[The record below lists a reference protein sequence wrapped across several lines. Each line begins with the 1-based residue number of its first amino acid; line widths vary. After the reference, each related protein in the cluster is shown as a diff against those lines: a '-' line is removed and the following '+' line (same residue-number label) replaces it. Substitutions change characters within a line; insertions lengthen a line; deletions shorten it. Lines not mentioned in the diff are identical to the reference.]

1 MNLSS
6 TASLPQRQNFLDV
19 AFDVSKD
26 SLSYLYDLPG
36 AEAGT
41 DRHRGQVV
49 YRTPVVLAEL
59 AMLQQMAVTHGFG
72 GVRLVCEPTSGYEQ
86 RLLRLARQSG
96 CRTALVNG
104 ESVYRLQVL
113 ESNDYNKTDLKDP
126 GTILLVARLG
136 KTLRDRHLGGDWTAL
151 RALNARYDRL
161 ERSSTQCKNRICKLL
176 SWLFPDLSFQN
187 DWLFDGPACDP
198 LLSLYGLDPFAMQAE
213 GRAGFAAKLQRRG
226 LRRTTIERLWE
237 DASRSVLQELDAA
250 YRAVLVEDLRQ
261 LFEDLRQLQARRQA
275 NRETMIERVD
285 RLRARGEIRLQ
296 AWPGL
301 ISPFLLA
308 RILAE
313 TGPLRDFSSISQLL
327 RYAGL
332 NLRQKQSGT
341 FKGQERIGK
350 KGRPRLRRALAQ
362 AALKRVVHGQL
373 YGEYYHAKKAAGM
386 CGGKAMTAVAR
397 KLLKLLFGLDK
408 SGTPFDPVRV
418 FQSAVQ
424 PHAA

>member
-6 TASLPQRQNFLDV
+6 TAALPQRQNFLDV

-26 SLSYLYDLPG
+26 SLSYLYDLPNG
-36 AEAGT
+36 EAGS
-41 DRHRGQVV
+41 DRHRAQVA
-49 YRTPVVLAEL
+49 YKTPVVLAEL
-59 AMLQQMAVTHGFG
+59 AMLQQMAATQGFAG
-72 GVRLVCEPTSGYEQ
+72 ARIVCEPTSGYEQ
-86 RLLRLARQSG
+86 RLLRLARQNG

-104 ESVYRLQVL
+104 QSVYRLQVL

-136 KTLRDRHLGGDWTAL
+136 KTLKDRHLGGDWTAL
-151 RALNARYDRL
+151 RALNARYERL

-187 DWLFDGPACDP
+187 DWLFDGPAVDP
-198 LLSLYGLDPFAMQAE
+198 LLELYGFDPFAMQAD
-213 GRAGFAAKLQRRG
+213 GRTGFAAKLRRRG
-226 LRRTTIERLWE
+226 LRCTTIERLWE
-237 DASRSVLQELDAA
+237 DVSRSVLQELDAA
-250 YRAVLVEDLRQ
+250 YRAVLVEDLHQ
-261 LFEDLRQLQARRQA
+261 LFEDLRRLQARREA

-285 RLRARGEIRLQ
+285 QLRASGEIRLR
-296 AWPGL
+296 AEPGL

-313 TGPLRDFSSISQLL
+313 TGPLRDFGSINKLL

-386 CGGKAMTAVAR
+386 CGAKAMTAVAR
-397 KLLKLLFGLDK
+397 KILKLLFGLDK
-408 SGTPFDPVRV
+408 SGAPFDPVRV

-424 PHAA
+424 PRAA

>member
-1 MNLSS
+1 MTLS
-6 TASLPQRQNFLDV
+6 TPALIPQRQNFLDV

-36 AEAGT
+36 GESAG

-49 YRTPVVLAEL
+49 YRTPAVLAEL
-59 AMLQQMAVTHGFG
+59 VTLQRLATAHGFAG
-72 GVRLVCEPTSGYEQ
+72 IRVVCEPTSGYEQ

-104 ESVYRLQVL
+104 ESVYKLQVL

-136 KTLRDRHLGGDWTAL
+136 KTLRHRHLDGDWTGL

-161 ERSSTQCKNRICKLL
+161 ERSLTQCKNRIYKVL

-187 DWLFDGPACDP
+187 DWLFDGPAVDP
-198 LLSLYGLDPFAMQAE
+198 LLSLYGFDPFAMHAA
-213 GRAGFAAKLQRRG
+213 GRAGFLAQLRRRG
-226 LRRTTIERLWE
+226 LRRTTIERLWA
-237 DASRSVLQELDAA
+237 DAARSVLQELDAA

-261 LFEDLRQLQARRQA
+261 LFEDLRRLQTRRAA
-275 NRETMIERVD
+275 NRESMIQRVD
-285 RLRARGEIRLQ
+285 QLRARGQIRLQ

-313 TGPLRDFSSISQLL
+313 TGPLRDFGSISQLL

-341 FKGQERIGK
+341 FKGRERIGK

-408 SGTPFDPVRV
+408 SGTPFDPARV
-418 FQSAVQ
+418 FRCAVQ
-424 PHAA
+424 PRAA